1 MKRFEIIT
9 QSKIFIHLYK
19 LQWLVKSTIAGY
31 IILISYQNWY
41 AKINTQ
47 ITRI

>member
-9 QSKIFIHLYK
+9 QIKLFIHLYK
-19 LQWLVKSTIAGY
+19 LQWLIKSTIGY
-31 IILISYQNWY
+31 IILISYWNWY